1 VVFADPENETAR
13 LFQADALEQL
23 GYQSESGP
31 WRDFYLSG
39 ALELRSNGTMFK
51 NAKSNAL
58 RPGFIHA
65 MTTGQ
70 IFDLIGVRLN
80 APRAEAH
87 SLRFHLTI
95 TDRNEQWTFGIRNGV
110 LQTHIGHRDNADAS
124 ISTTFETFAQFA
136 SKTETLSELGEQF
149 GSGIA
154 GDSSKLE
161 LFVSLLDY
169 FTFGFEIVLP

>member
-1 VVFADPENETAR
+1 MVFADPENEAAR

-39 ALELRSNGTMFK
+39 AQELRSNGTMFR
-51 NAKSNAL
+51 NVKSNAL
-58 RPGFIHA
+58 RPGFLHA

-70 IFDLIGVRLN
+70 VFDLIGVRLN
-80 APRAEAH
+80 APRAQSH

-95 TDRNEQWTFGIRNGV
+95 TDRNEQWTFGSRNGV
-110 LQTHIGHRDNADAS
+110 LQTHVGHRDAADAT
-124 ISTTFETFAQFA
+124 ISATFEAFSLFA
-136 SKTETLSELGEQF
+136 SKAETLSELSDQTGT
-149 GSGIA
+149 SIA
-154 GDSSKLE
+154 GDSAKLE
-161 LFVSLLDY
+161 LFLSLLDY